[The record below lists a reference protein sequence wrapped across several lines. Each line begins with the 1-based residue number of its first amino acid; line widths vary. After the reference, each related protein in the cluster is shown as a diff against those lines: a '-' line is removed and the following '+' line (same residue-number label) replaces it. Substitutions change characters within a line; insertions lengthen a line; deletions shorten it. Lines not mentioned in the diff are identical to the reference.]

1 MMAKRIIMILQRLLV
16 HYVFLSTMQIL
27 SKE

>member
-1 MMAKRIIMILQRLLV
+1 MMNKKIIMILQRLLV